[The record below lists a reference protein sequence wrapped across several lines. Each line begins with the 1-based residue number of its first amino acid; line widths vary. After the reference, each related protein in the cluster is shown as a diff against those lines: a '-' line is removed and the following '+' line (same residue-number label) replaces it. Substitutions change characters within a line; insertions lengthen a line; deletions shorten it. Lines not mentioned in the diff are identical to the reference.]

1 MCSCVG
7 VNVCDQG
14 SLSTTSSS
22 NHGACAGSTSDSRP
36 QSVTNMNFS
45 RNVKYSS
52 NN

>member
-1 MCSCVG
+1 MCSAVG
-7 VNVCDQG
+7 VNVGDQA

-22 NHGACAGSTSDSRP
+22 NHAAPAGNVSDSRP